1 MEQNQEW
8 SSCPG
13 GGGLDGGC
21 GQPHT
26 STLLHRSATESL
38 PTIAGHHREGT
49 ARVREVTEAEER
61 RVNEQVEKWIE
72 RVMQDY
78 VRAMTAGDGAVLLIG
93 QRRFVV
99 RDGELRPAD

>member
-1 MEQNQEW
+1 M
-8 SSCPG
+8 
-13 GGGLDGGC
+13 
-21 GQPHT
+21 
-26 STLLHRSATESL
+26 
-38 PTIAGHHREGT
+38 
-49 ARVREVTEAEER
+49 REVTEAEER

>member
-1 MEQNQEW
+1 
-8 SSCPG
+8 
-13 GGGLDGGC
+13 
-21 GQPHT
+21 
-26 STLLHRSATESL
+26 
-38 PTIAGHHREGT
+38 
-49 ARVREVTEAEER
+49 VREVTEAEER